1 MATRQVN
8 IRLPEEEALILDT
21 AVFVDGL
28 SSIAEVLRPAI
39 AQLVSRLRD
48 NPDIQAALR
57 IRVERTAV
65 ADGKLS
71 RLSERRRT
79 VEGA

>member
-8 IRLPEEEALILDT
+8 IRMPEEEALILDT
-21 AVFVDGL
+21 AAFVDGL

-39 AQLVSRLRD
+39 AQLVSQLRD
-48 NPDIQAALR
+48 DPDIQAALR

-65 ADGKLS
+65 AGGKLS
-71 RLSERRRT
+71 RLSDRRT